1 MMEFWHHIA
10 AILPALL
17 LYKGAAW
24 VLGADLVWGRRAPV
38 RAIALLSLAL
48 SGAWALGQQ
57 MTGTHLA
64 ALGGAVV
71 VDPFSLFFA
80 LLLVVT
86 TTAVVVATSDWLASI
101 EDGAEFLALLL
112 VAAGSMMLLTQAYD
126 LITIFVAL
134 ETTSLVQF
142 VLAGIARDDRSSEAG
157 LKYLLTGAVAAAV
170 LLYGLVFL
178 FGLAGT
184 TSIDGIH
191 AFIISDAAAAQRLP
205 LLLAFAFVAAGIGY
219 KMALF
224 PFHGW
229 VPDVYEG
236 APTPVSA
243 FLSVASKAAGFAVAL
258 RLFYS
263 ALGGGGTLIA
273 TDWAMLFAVA
283 AAASMIFGNT
293 GAILQTNVK
302 RLLGYSSIAQA
313 GNIAVGLAAV
323 AATGGTVGPAGVLFF
338 LGTYTATN
346 LGAFLAVHA
355 ISARTGSE
363 EMASY
368 AGLVR
373 RSPLAAGVLALCL
386 VSLTGVPPTAGFIA
400 KVYLFGGA
408 VHAGEPWLVGLVAI
422 AVVNTAVSAFYYLRW
437 VRTMFLDDPVE
448 DAPLLLPGGTQA
460 VLLLAAA
467 GVLYFGIIPAPLI
480 EAAQR
485 AAAVLL

>member
-1 MMEFWHHIA
+1 MDSEVR
-10 AILPALL
+10 LS
-17 LYKGAAW
+17 
-24 VLGADLVWGRRAPV
+24 RR
-38 RAIALLSLAL
+38 
-48 SGAWALGQQ
+48 G
-57 MTGTHLA
+57 
-64 ALGGAVV
+64 
-71 VDPFSLFFA
+71 
-80 LLLVVT
+80 
-86 TTAVVVATSDWLASI
+86 
-101 EDGAEFLALLL
+101 
-112 VAAGSMMLLTQAYD
+112 
-126 LITIFVAL
+126 
-134 ETTSLVQF
+134 
-142 VLAGIARDDRSSEAG
+142 VLAGIGGVMASAGSAATGEGVDRPIRGEREKKRLLQCLGGAWPEGGPLSIQVERVEQKDG
-157 LKYLLTGAVAAAV
+157 YRLERLTYLVGF
-170 LLYGLVFL
+170 VFL

-191 AFIISDAAAAQRLP
+191 AFILSDAAVAERLP
-205 LLLAFAFVAAGIGY
+205 LMLAFAFVAAGIGY

-263 ALGGGGTLIA
+263 ALGGGETAIA
-273 TDWAMLFAVA
+273 ADWAKLFGVFAVA
-283 AAASMIFGNT
+283 SMVFGNT

-346 LGAFLAVHA
+346 LGAFLVVHA
-355 ISARTGSE
+355 ISSRTGSE
-363 EMASY
+363 DLASY

-408 VHAGEPWLVGLVAI
+408 VHAGEPWLVALVAV
-422 AVVNTAVSAFYYLRW
+422 AVVNTAVAAFYYLRW
-437 VRTMFLDDPVE
+437 VRTMFLDEPVE
-448 DAPLLLPGGTQA
+448 DTPLPLSGGTQA
-460 VLLLAAA
+460 VLLLAAT

-480 EAAQR
+480 DLAQR